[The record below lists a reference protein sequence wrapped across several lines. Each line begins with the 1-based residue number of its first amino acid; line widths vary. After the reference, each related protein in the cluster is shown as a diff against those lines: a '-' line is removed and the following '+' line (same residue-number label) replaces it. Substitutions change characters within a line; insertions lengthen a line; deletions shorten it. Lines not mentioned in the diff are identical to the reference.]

1 MPVSCCIVGCVTRYS
16 GTKSKPEGIS
26 FFRIPVNVHQRRAWG
41 HCFCTEKLRSPKS
54 WERVCS
60 KHFVSGWPI
69 DDRNDVDYKPT
80 VLMKEDRVLK
90 RPRVLVLLKEING
103 AAKRAERHIIW
114 KKCLRYMITCILI
127 SIYELSYTKH
137 FTHR

>member
-1 MPVSCCIVGCVTRYS
+1 MPVSCCVVGCVTRYS

-26 FFRIPVNVHQRRAWG
+26 FFRIPVNVHQRRAWV
-41 HCFCTEKLRSPKS
+41 TAIARKNWSPRS

-80 VLMKEDRVLK
+80 VLMKGDSCAKKTASVSITQRNQ
-90 RPRVLVLLKEING
+90 R
-103 AAKRAERHIIW
+103 AAKRAERHH
-114 KKCLRYMITCILI
+114 LEEMFEVYDSLV
-127 SIYELSYTKH
+127 YL
-137 FTHR
+137 